1 VDLGQGRFALK
12 ARSSLSPRKSAAFR
26 LLGLAVAAAVL
37 LVVFTAAELV
47 LRLCGLPAAADPS
60 AAPPGQLESAKDPR
74 LGWIFPASTEGV
86 FRRGPGET
94 VERTNSLGLR
104 SPEIDA
110 AGDGTTRILVT
121 GDSFAFGWGVRESE
135 SFPRRLEAMLRE
147 RLPGRRIDVVN
158 AAVPGYS
165 VWQQRAMVE
174 RLAGEMRV
182 DAVVSTFSLSN
193 DPIDEVRI
201 RRFAPDRLLE
211 YSPRPMDAGS
221 VLARAIGK
229 SRVLGWIDLRTR
241 GAQFQLGNVLPGA
254 VSAAE
259 ASLGE
264 LIGSCHERG
273 APVLL
278 VLVPRRSEIEGAGI
292 SRQAARLM
300 TGGARRM
307 WERVL
312 ERHAVPGVDLSEA
325 VAAANAR
332 GPAYLLD
339 DPHWT
344 PAGSEAVARAL
355 VDPVMELLP
364 AR

>member
-1 VDLGQGRFALK
+1 
-12 ARSSLSPRKSAAFR
+12 
-26 LLGLAVAAAVL
+26 LGLAVAAGVL
-37 LVVFTAAELV
+37 LLVFAAAELV
-47 LRLCGLPAAADPS
+47 LRLCGLPAPADPS
-60 AAPPGQLESAKDPR
+60 EAPPGQLESTKHPR
-74 LGWIFPASTEGV
+74 LGWIFPASAEGV
-86 FRRGPGET
+86 FRRGPGEA

-110 AGDGTTRILVT
+110 ADSTATRILVT

-135 SFPRRLEAMLRE
+135 SFPRRLEEMLRE

-174 RLAGEMRV
+174 RLAEEMRP
-182 DAVVSTFSLSN
+182 DAVVCTFSLSN

-201 RRFAPDRLLE
+201 RRFVPDRLAE
-211 YSPRPMDAGS
+211 YSPRPMDARS
-221 VLARAIGK
+221 ALASLIEK

-241 GAQFQLGNVLPGA
+241 GAQFQIGNVLPGA
-254 VSAAE
+254 VKAAG

-264 LIGSCHERG
+264 LVLSCRERG

-278 VLVPRRSEIEGAGI
+278 VLVPRRAEIADAGV
-292 SRQAARLM
+292 SRAAARFM

-307 WERVL
+307 WARVL
-312 ERHAVPGVDLSEA
+312 ERHSVPGVDVSAA
-325 VAAANAR
+325 VAAADAR
-332 GPAYLLD
+332 EPAYLPD

-344 PAGSEAVARAL
+344 PAGNEAVARAL
-355 VDPVMELLP
+355 VEPVTELLA